1 MTDSFPLSVALAT
14 TTVFLIAGAVKGI
27 VGLGLPTVA
36 MALLALVM
44 LPAQAAA
51 LLVAP
56 SLITNLLQLRPW
68 STLGPMLRR
77 LCGMQVGICAG
88 SLLGSWWLG
97 APMGHGAAVA
107 LGVVLIL
114 YAVWGLLGVRRT
126 LSRATETW
134 LGPVIG
140 AATGVVTAA
149 TGVFVVPAVPYL
161 QALGLEKDELVQA
174 MGISFTISTLALGL
188 GLGLAA
194 QGAFSG
200 STAAWSLAMLVPAVA
215 GMAFGQWLRGLLSPA
230 VFRTCFFVS
239 LMLLGTYMVIRGLTG

>member
-1 MTDSFPLSVALAT
+1 MTDSFPFYVALAT
-14 TTVFLIAGAVKGI
+14 TAVFLIAGAVKGI

-44 LPAQAAA
+44 TPAQAAA
-51 LLVAP
+51 QLVVP

-77 LCGMQVGICAG
+77 LGGMQVGICAG

-114 YAVWGLLGVRRT
+114 YAVWGLLGVRPT
-126 LSRATETW
+126 LSQATEKW
-134 LGPVIG
+134 LGPVVG
-140 AATGVVTAA
+140 ATTGVVTAA

-174 MGISFTISTLALGL
+174 MGISFTVSTLALGL
-188 GLGLAA
+188 GLAM
-194 QGAFSG
+194 QGVFS
-200 STAAWSLAMLVPAVA
+200 SATAASSLAMLVPAVA
-215 GMAFGQWLRGLLSPA
+215 GMAFGQWLRGLLSP
-230 VFRTCFFVS
+230 VMFRTCFFVS
-239 LMLLGTYMVIRGLTG
+239 LMLLGTHMIIRGLAG

>member
-1 MTDSFPLSVALAT
+1 MTESFSLSIVLAT
-14 TTVFLIAGAVKGI
+14 TAVFLIAGVVKGI

-36 MALLALVM
+36 MALLGLVM
-44 LPAQAAA
+44 MPAQAAA
-51 LLVAP
+51 LLVMP
-56 SLITNLLQLRPW
+56 SLVTNLLQLRPW

-77 LCGMQVGICAG
+77 LGAMQVGICAG

-97 APMGHGAAVA
+97 APMGQGAAVA
-107 LGVVLIL
+107 LGIVLIF
-114 YAVWGLLGVRRT
+114 YAVWGLLGVRPTVSART
-126 LSRATETW
+126 EKW
-134 LGPVIG
+134 VGPMVG

-174 MGISFTISTLALGL
+174 MGISFTVSTIAL

-194 QGAFSG
+194 QGVFSG
-200 STAAWSLAMLVPAVA
+200 AAAASSLAMLVPAVA

-230 VFRTCFFVS
+230 LFRTCFFVS
-239 LMLLGTYMVIRGLTG
+239 LMLLGAHMVIRGSTA

>member
-1 MTDSFPLSVALAT
+1 MNDSFPLSVALAT
-14 TTVFLIAGAVKGI
+14 TAVFLIAGAVKGI

-36 MALLALVM
+36 MALLALLM
-44 LPAQAAA
+44 TPAQAAA
-51 LLVAP
+51 LLVGP
-56 SLITNLLQLRPW
+56 SLVTNLLQLRPW

-77 LCGMQVGICAG
+77 LGAMQVSICAG

-97 APMGHGAAVA
+97 APMGHGAAVS

-114 YAVWGLLGVRRT
+114 YAVWGLLGVRPT
-126 LSRATETW
+126 LSRATEKW
-134 LGPVIG
+134 LGPVVG

-174 MGISFTISTLALGL
+174 MGISFTVSTLALGL
-188 GLGLAA
+188 SLTA
-194 QGAFSG
+194 QGFFSG
-200 STAAWSLAMLVPAVA
+200 ATAASSLAMLVPAVA

-239 LMLLGTYMVIRGLTG
+239 LMLLGTYMAIQGLTG